1 MTRKYAMTV
10 KEAAELV
17 IARVARGVR
26 IDHACKNVG
35 DFGGFTKLKF
45 RAALRRHPE
54 LLDAYRQAREDYVRE
69 QADEVIALADELEF
83 ATDALQVRAMEAR
96 IKARQWAAERLLDDY
111 QPKTKTEHSGA
122 ASLQVITGVP
132 RAPEQV
138 KGAEH
143 RVLPEPDDI
152 EDLL

>member
-1 MTRKYAMTV
+1 MTRKYALAV
-10 KEAAELV
+10 KDAAVVV
-17 IARVARGVR
+17 IDRVARGIR

-45 RAALRRHPE
+45 RAALRKHPD
-54 LLDAYRQAREDYVRE
+54 LFDAYRQAREDYVRE

-122 ASLQVITGVP
+122 TSLQVITGVP
-132 RAPEQV
+132 RTSEQV
-138 KGAEH
+138 KDAEH
-143 RVLPEPDDI
+143 RVLPADSI
-152 EDLL
+152 EDIL

>member
-17 IARVARGVR
+17 ISRVARGVR
-26 IDHACKNVG
+26 VDHACKNVG

-45 RAALRRHPE
+45 RAALRKHPE
-54 LLDAYRQAREDYVRE
+54 LFDAYRQAREDYVRE

-83 ATDALQVRAMEAR
+83 ATDALQVRAMETR

-111 QPKTKTEHSGA
+111 QPKSKTEHSGT
-122 ASLQVITGVP
+122 ASLEVITGVP
-132 RAPEQV
+132 RAPEQIKEV
-138 KGAEH
+138 EH
-143 RVLPEPDDI
+143 HVLDDV